1 MRKPRF
7 KVPIQDNAHSNTTT
21 NLHSSKTRKIDEEQ
35 SRAINVL
42 EITELKL
49 GIAIR
54 EKDSFL
60 IAMALLDTEKIIN
73 QVEKKYRETARFE
86 SLMRRCEEAK
96 NFLDRY
102 IP

>member
-1 MRKPRF
+1 M
-7 KVPIQDNAHSNTTT
+7 PIQDNAHSKTTT
-21 NLHSSKTRKIDEEQ
+21 NAHSSKPRKIDEEL
-35 SRAINVL
+35 SRAINIL

-60 IAMALLDTEKIIN
+60 IAMALVDAEKIIH

-86 SLMRRCEEAK
+86 SLVRRCGEAK
-96 NFLDRY
+96 DFLDRY